1 MEKISFDNIAQQET
15 VFSPK
20 DVFKNVSIDVSEVI
34 ERQPIAL
41 AKGYYNYKGFE
52 YPRPLVSLGNF
63 MCIVGASK
71 SMKSVLK
78 SVLVSA
84 CWDSQYLSN
93 NFKDLQNYNLKDK
106 IIADFDTEQG
116 KYHAQKVFRRS
127 TEMVGTVPDNYLPFA
142 LRSLTPKERLQFIE
156 WFHFESEY
164 RDNIGLVS
172 IDGVAD
178 LVDNVNDLE
187 SSNKVVNSLMKMTA
201 DTNSAMITVL
211 HKNFGTSKP
220 TGHLGSAVLK
230 KAETVIGIERSEKG
244 LIIEAKADYTR
255 NIPFDDFM
263 FCLDDN
269 TFLPYESTDDF

>member
-1 MEKISFDNIAQQET
+1 MEQLILDTNTTQEE
-15 VFSPK
+15 VFNYK
-20 DVFKNVSIDVSEVI
+20 AIHDKVIVDLAEVI

-41 AKGYYNYKGFE
+41 SKGQYNYKGEF

-63 MCIVGASK
+63 MAIVGASK
-71 SMKSVLK
+71 SMKSFLK

-84 CWDSQYLSN
+84 CWDGNTKNY
-93 NFKDLQNYNLKDK
+93 FKDINHHNLKDK
-106 IIADFDTEQG
+106 YIADFDTEQG
-116 KYHAQKVFRRS
+116 KFHAQKVFRRS
-127 TEMVGTVPDNYLPFA
+127 TEMTGYVPDNYLPFA
-142 LRSLTPKERLQFIE
+142 LRGLAPKERLQFIE

-178 LVDNVNDLE
+178 LVNNVNDLE
-187 SSNKVVNSLMKMTA
+187 ESNKVVNSLMKMTS

-230 KAETVIGIERSEKG
+230 KAETVIGIERMPEG

-255 NIPFDDFM
+255 NIPFKDFKYA
-263 FCLDDN
+263 LDKN
-269 TFLPYESTDDF
+269 TFLPFEVDEDF